1 MLIKFKLIINFNK
14 IATITVSLINAAWL
28 SSVAQ
33 IIAGNPVINVTGIE
47 MAVRI
52 FFLEYLNKKI
62 SNLIYFNFFLS

>member
-52 FFLEYLNKKI
+52 FF
-62 SNLIYFNFFLS
+62 